1 MLDTRSTP
9 FPLRYATLAIAT
21 GWIGALTL
29 AVTPSPRPM
38 LVLLAISV
46 LFVVMQHP
54 AIRRIEF
61 AFLSIVILCSTIID
75 IDTLPLIPIG
85 IGSLNPADGI
95 LAVLGVIVVG
105 RWLFDPTFK
114 GVGSRLTA
122 ALTVFFMLA
131 VLSVVNALV
140 TEAGSRHRVLSEL
153 RTLAFLLLIVIVP
166 QYIRTQH
173 QLRFLMRG
181 LTLLAVAC
189 AIIML
194 AQAFLGPDVEL
205 IPRELVS
212 VNEEVYAE
220 TGLFRVTPPAQAL
233 IRTMLVLLMTEWMLT
248 PLHQRA
254 KWLVPVMILLGLGLL
269 VTANRNYWIGTAI
282 SIGAILILIDPRK
295 RFTALQS
302 GIWTMIVCIGVGIIT
317 FLIFEMMQVRFA
329 SQLLET
335 TLLRLDPDSSVA
347 NTESSLG
354 TRQEELYYINRQ
366 VEAHPI
372 IGIGLGANYQPLRWY
387 ESSDFNRQY
396 YTHNAYLWI
405 LMKMGLTGFLAFL
418 WLTIAFLWQSLHR
431 FNTPQ
436 GSLEQSVILGAGV
449 LYVGLLFSA
458 PFSPVFLEGFWTPLI
473 GLTMGLSEA
482 ALHMEHA

>member
-1 MLDTRSTP
+1 MFDVRSTP
-9 FPLRYATLAIAT
+9 FTLRYASLAIAT
-21 GWIGALTL
+21 GSIGALTL
-29 AVTPSPRPM
+29 AVSPSPRLM

-46 LFVVMQHP
+46 LFVMMQHP
-54 AIRRIEF
+54 VIRRIEF

-114 GVGSRLTA
+114 GVGSRLTSG
-122 ALTVFFMLA
+122 LIVFFMLA
-131 VLSVVNALV
+131 ILSVVNALV

-153 RTLAFLLLIVIVP
+153 RTLAFLLLVVIVP
-166 QYIRTQH
+166 QYIRAQH
-173 QLRFLMRG
+173 QLRFLLRG

-189 AIIML
+189 AVIML
-194 AQAFLGPDVEL
+194 AQAFVGPDVEL

-212 VNEEVYAE
+212 VNEEVYE

-282 SIGAILILIDPRK
+282 SIGAIAILIDPHK
-295 RFTALQS
+295 RFIALQS
-302 GIWTMIVCIGVGIIT
+302 GIRTMIVCIGVGIVIV
-317 FLIFEMMQVRFA
+317 LVLEMMQVRFA

-354 TRQEELYYINRQ
+354 TRQEELYYIYRQ

-372 IGIGLGANYQPLRWY
+372 MGIGLGANYQPLRWY
-387 ESSDFNRQY
+387 ESPDFNRQY
-396 YTHNAYLWI
+396 YTHNAYLWV

-418 WLTIAFLWQSLHR
+418 WLMSAFLWQSFRH
-431 FNTPQ
+431 FNKPQ
-436 GSLEQSVILGAGV
+436 GRLERSVILGAGV
-449 LYVGLLFSA
+449 LCVGLLFSA

-473 GLTMGLSEA
+473 GLTIGLSEA